1 MDWMKIGSALLLVAM
16 LVYIFPRM
24 RHAMKHSPKGS
35 AKDWQGALL
44 PIAAV
49 VGFVILLIMMVKK

>member
-1 MDWMKIGSALLLVAM
+1 MNWTTIASAVFMIAM

-35 AKDWQGALL
+35 HKDWMGFVVPL
-44 PIAAV
+44 AAV
-49 VGFVILLIMMVKK
+49 IGFVVLLILSVS